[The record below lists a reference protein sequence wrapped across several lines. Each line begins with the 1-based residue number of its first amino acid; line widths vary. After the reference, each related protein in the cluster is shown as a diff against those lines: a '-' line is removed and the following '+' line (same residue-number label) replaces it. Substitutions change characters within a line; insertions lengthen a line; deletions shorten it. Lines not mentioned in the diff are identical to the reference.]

1 MSPQKTPLRRFG
13 DVILRR
19 PITMIGSRRV
29 RLMAAALLLAL
40 LPMAHPATATTSVG
54 PRTFYLALGDS
65 LAWGY
70 QPNWNIVQG
79 YVEDLYLH
87 LLQRGAQRGTFFHL
101 PPRGTFFEI
110 NMACSGETAA
120 TFIAGG
126 CPFARFKKYPYAG
139 PQLAAALT
147 FIRQHRGQVSP
158 VTIDIGA
165 NDLLPLV
172 NPSTC
177 AEPAPAVV
185 TQALATFDA
194 NFSSILAQLRTALQG
209 TGDLVTMNYYF
220 PYQNQCPNLLLD
232 VEQFNQH
239 LASDAQQNGVPVVDV
254 FSAFGGAAVPNAN
267 LCRYTWICSSYH
279 DIHATTQGHAV
290 IAAAVEATLGY

>member
-1 MSPQKTPLRRFG
+1 MSPQKTPLSRFG

-40 LPMAHPATATTSVG
+40 LPVAHPATATTPVG

-70 QPNWNIVQG
+70 QPNWDIVQG
-79 YVEDLYLH
+79 YAEDLYLH
-87 LLQRGAQRGTFFHL
+87 LLRRSTFFHL
-101 PPRGTFFEI
+101 PPRGTFFEV
-110 NMACSGETAA
+110 NMACSGETAT
-120 TFIAGG
+120 TFITGG

-165 NDLLPLV
+165 NDMLPLV
-172 NPSTC
+172 NSSTC
-177 AEPAPAVV
+177 AVPAQAVV

-194 NFSSILAQLRTALQG
+194 SFSSILAQLRTALQG

-220 PYQNQCPNLLLD
+220 PYQNQCPNLLTD

-239 LASDAQQNGVPVVDV
+239 LALDAQQNGVPVVDV
-254 FSAFGGAAVPNAN
+254 FSAFGSAAVPNAN
-267 LCRYTWICSSYH
+267 LCGYTWICSGYH

-290 IAAAVEATLGY
+290 IAAAFEATLGY

>member
-1 MSPQKTPLRRFG
+1 MSPRKNLLIRFG

-19 PITMIGSRRV
+19 PITVIGSRRV

-40 LPMAHPATATTSVG
+40 LPVAHPATATTSVG

-65 LAWGY
+65 LAWGF

-87 LLQRGAQRGTFFHL
+87 LLQRGAQRGTFF
-101 PPRGTFFEI
+101 EI

-126 CPFARFKKYPYAG
+126 CPFSQFKKYPYAG
-139 PQLAAALT
+139 PQLTAALT

-177 AEPAPAVV
+177 TEPAPAVV
-185 TQALATFDA
+185 TQALAAFDA
-194 NFSSILAQLRTALQG
+194 NFSRILAQLRTALQG

-220 PYQNQCPNLLLD
+220 PYQNQCPNLLPD
-232 VEQFNQH
+232 VELFNQH

-254 FSAFGGAAVPNAN
+254 FSAFGGAAAPNPN
-267 LCRYTWICSSYH
+267 LCRYTWICSSHH

-290 IAAAVEATLGY
+290 IAAAFEATLGY

>member
-1 MSPQKTPLRRFG
+1 MSPQKTPLSRFG

-40 LPMAHPATATTSVG
+40 LPVAHPATATTSVG

-79 YVEDLYLH
+79 YAEDLYVH
-87 LLQRGAQRGTFFHL
+87 LL
-101 PPRGTFFEI
+101 PRGTFVEV
-110 NMACSGETAA
+110 NMACSGETTT

-126 CPFARFKKYPYAG
+126 CPFALFKKYPYAG
-139 PQLAAALT
+139 PQLAAALA
-147 FIRQHRGQVSP
+147 FIRHHPGRVSP

-165 NDLLPLV
+165 NDVLPLV

-177 AEPAPAVV
+177 AVPAPAVF
-185 TQALATFDA
+185 TQTLATFDA

-209 TGDLVTMNYYF
+209 SGDLVTMNYYF
-220 PYQNQCPNLLLD
+220 PYQNQCPNLLPD
-232 VEQFNQH
+232 VQLFNQH
-239 LASDAQQNGVPVVDV
+239 LAIDAQQNGVPVVDV
-254 FSAFGGAAVPNAN
+254 FSAFGGAAVPNTN
-267 LCRYTWICSSYH
+267 LCAYTWICSTYH
-279 DIHATTQGHAV
+279 DIHATKRGY
-290 IAAAVEATLGY
+290 AALATAFEATLGY

>member
-1 MSPQKTPLRRFG
+1 MSPRKNLLIRFG

-19 PITMIGSRRV
+19 PITVIGSRRV

-40 LPMAHPATATTSVG
+40 LPVAHPATATTSVG

-70 QPNWNIVQG
+70 QPNLDIVQG
-79 YVEDLYLH
+79 YAEDLYLH
-87 LLQRGAQRGTFFHL
+87 LLRRGTFFHL

-110 NMACSGETAA
+110 NMACSGETAT
-120 TFIAGG
+120 TFITGG
-126 CPFARFKKYPYAG
+126 CPFAHFKKYPYAG

-172 NPSTC
+172 NASTC
-177 AEPAPAVV
+177 AVPAQDVI
-185 TQALATFDA
+185 TQTLATFDA
-194 NFSSILAQLRTALQG
+194 NFSSILAQLSEALQG

-220 PYQNQCPNLLLD
+220 PYQNQCPNLLPN
-232 VEQFNQH
+232 VELFNQH

-254 FSAFGGAAVPNAN
+254 FSAFGGATVPNAK
-267 LCRYTWICSSYH
+267 LCGYTWICKRYH

-290 IAAAVEATLGY
+290 IAAAFEATLGY

>member
-29 RLMAAALLLAL
+29 RLTAAALLLAL
-40 LPMAHPATATTSVG
+40 LPVAHPATATTSVG
-54 PRTFYLALGDS
+54 PRTFYLALGNS

-70 QPNWNIVQG
+70 QPNLDIVQG
-79 YVEDLYLH
+79 YAEDLYLH
-87 LLQRGAQRGTFFHL
+87 LLRRGSFFHL
-101 PPRGTFFEI
+101 PPRGTLFEI
-110 NMACSGETAA
+110 NMACSGETAT

-139 PQLAAALT
+139 PQLAAALS

-172 NPSTC
+172 NASTC
-177 AEPAPAVV
+177 AVPAQDVI
-185 TQALATFDA
+185 TQTLATFDA
-194 NFSSILAQLRTALQG
+194 NFSSILAQLSKALQG

-220 PYQNQCPNLLLD
+220 PYQNQCPNLLRD
-232 VEQFNQH
+232 VELFNQH
-239 LASDAQQNGVPVVDV
+239 LAGDAQQNGVPVVDV

-267 LCRYTWICSSYH
+267 LCRYTWICSRYH

-290 IAAAVEATLGY
+290 IAAAFEATLGY

>member
-19 PITMIGSRRV
+19 PITVIGARRV

-40 LPMAHPATATTSVG
+40 LPVAHPATATTSVG

-70 QPNWNIVQG
+70 QPNWDIVQG
-79 YVEDLYLH
+79 YAEDLYLH
-87 LLQRGAQRGTFFHL
+87 LLRRSTFFHL
-101 PPRGTFFEI
+101 PPQGTLFEI

-126 CPFARFKKYPYAG
+126 CPFAQFKKYPYAG
-139 PQLAAALT
+139 PQLTAALT

-177 AEPAPAVV
+177 AEQAPAVV

-194 NFSSILAQLRTALQG
+194 NFSRILAQLRTALQG

-220 PYQNQCPNLLLD
+220 PYQNQCPNLLPD
-232 VEQFNQH
+232 VELFNQH

-254 FSAFGGAAVPNAN
+254 FSAFGGAAVPNPN
-267 LCRYTWICSSYH
+267 LCRYTWICSKYH

-290 IAAAVEATLGY
+290 IAAAFEATLGY

>member
-1 MSPQKTPLRRFG
+1 MSPRKNPLNRFG
-13 DVILRR
+13 AITLGR

-29 RLMAAALLLAL
+29 RIMAAALLLAL
-40 LPMAHPATATTSVG
+40 LPVAHPATATTSVG

-65 LAWGY
+65 LAWSY
-70 QPNWNIVQG
+70 QPNWDIVHG
-79 YVEDLYLH
+79 YAEDLYLH
-87 LLQRGAQRGTFFHL
+87 LLRRATFFPLPPQGTFV
-101 PPRGTFFEI
+101 EV

-120 TFIAGG
+120 TFITGG
-126 CPFARFKKYPYAG
+126 CPLARFKKYPYAG

-147 FIRQHRGQVSP
+147 FIRQHRGRVSP

-172 NPSTC
+172 NSSTC
-177 AEPAPAVV
+177 AVPAPAII

-194 NFSSILAQLRTALQG
+194 HFSSILAQLRTALQG

-220 PYQNQCPNLLLD
+220 PYQNQCPNLLPY
-232 VEQFNQH
+232 VELFNQH
-239 LASDAQQNGVPVVDV
+239 LAGDAQQNGVPVVDV

-267 LCRYTWICSSYH
+267 LCAYTWICSRYH
-279 DIHATTQGHAV
+279 DIHATTRGHAV

>member
-1 MSPQKTPLRRFG
+1 MSPQKTPLSRFG
-13 DVILRR
+13 NVILRR

-29 RLMAAALLLAL
+29 RLTAAALLLAL
-40 LPMAHPATATTSVG
+40 LPVAHPATATTPTPVG
-54 PRTFYLALGDS
+54 PRTFYLALGNS

-70 QPNWNIVQG
+70 QPNLDIVQG
-79 YVEDLYLH
+79 YAEDLYLH
-87 LLQRGAQRGTFFHL
+87 LLRRGSFFHL
-101 PPRGTFFEI
+101 PPRGTLFEI

-172 NPSTC
+172 NASTC
-177 AEPAPAVV
+177 AVPAQDVI
-185 TQALATFDA
+185 TQTLATFDA
-194 NFSSILAQLRTALQG
+194 NFSSILAQLHTALRG

-220 PYQNQCPNLLLD
+220 PYQNQCPNLLPD
-232 VEQFNQH
+232 VELFNQH
-239 LASDAQQNGVPVVDV
+239 LAGDAQQNGVPVVDV
-254 FSAFGGAAVPNAN
+254 FSTFGGAAVPNAK
-267 LCRYTWICSSYH
+267 LCGYTWICSRYH

-290 IAAAVEATLGY
+290 IAAAFEATLGY

>member
-1 MSPQKTPLRRFG
+1 MLPQKTPLNRFG

-19 PITMIGSRRV
+19 PITTIGSRRV

-40 LPMAHPATATTSVG
+40 LPVAHPATATTSVG

-70 QPNWNIVQG
+70 QPNLDIVQG
-79 YVEDLYLH
+79 YAEDLYLH
-87 LLQRGAQRGTFFHL
+87 LLRRGTFFPL
-101 PPRGTFFEI
+101 PPRGTLFEV
-110 NMACSGETAA
+110 NMACSGETAS

-126 CPFARFKKYPYAG
+126 CPFARFKKYPYGG
-139 PQLAAALT
+139 PQLAAALA

-172 NPSTC
+172 NPSNC
-177 AEPAPAVV
+177 AVPAQDVV

-194 NFSSILAQLRTALQG
+194 NYSSILAQLRTALQG

-220 PYQNQCPNLLLD
+220 PYQNQCPNLLPE
-232 VEQFNQH
+232 VELFNQH
-239 LASDAQQNGVPVVDV
+239 LAGDAQQNGVPVVDV
-254 FSAFGGAAVPNAN
+254 FSAFGGASVPNAN
-267 LCRYTWICSSYH
+267 LCAYTWICSKYH
-279 DIHATTQGHAV
+279 DVHATTRGHAV
-290 IAAAVEATLGY
+290 IAAAFEAMLGY

>member
-19 PITMIGSRRV
+19 PITVIGSRRV

-40 LPMAHPATATTSVG
+40 LPVAHPATATTSVG

-70 QPNWNIVQG
+70 QPNWDIVQG
-79 YVEDLYLH
+79 YAEDLYLH
-87 LLQRGAQRGTFFHL
+87 LLQRGKFFHL
-101 PPRGTFFEI
+101 PPRGTLFEI
-110 NMACSGETAA
+110 NMACVGETAA

-177 AEPAPAVV
+177 AVPAPAVV
-185 TQALATFDA
+185 TQALAAFDA
-194 NFSSILAQLRTALQG
+194 NFSRILAQLRTALQG

-220 PYQNQCPNLLLD
+220 PYQNQCPNLLPE
-232 VEQFNQH
+232 VELFNQH
-239 LASDAQQNGVPVVDV
+239 LTSDAQQNGVPVVDV
-254 FSAFGGAAVPNAN
+254 FSAFAGAAIPNAN

-290 IAAAVEATLGY
+290 IAAAFEATLGY

>member
-1 MSPQKTPLRRFG
+1 MSPRKNLLNRFG

-19 PITMIGSRRV
+19 PITVIGSRRV
-29 RLMAAALLLAL
+29 RLMAAAVLLAL
-40 LPMAHPATATTSVG
+40 LPAAHPATATTSVG
-54 PRTFYLALGDS
+54 PVGARTFYLALGDS

-70 QPNWNIVQG
+70 QPNFDIVQG
-79 YVEDLYLH
+79 YAEDLYLH
-87 LLQRGAQRGTFFHL
+87 LLRRSTFFHL
-101 PPRGTFFEI
+101 PPQGTLFEI

-165 NDLLPLV
+165 NDMLPLV
-172 NPSTC
+172 NSSTC
-177 AEPAPAVV
+177 AVPTQAVV

-194 NFSSILAQLRTALQG
+194 NFSSILAQLGTALHG

-220 PYQNQCPNLLLD
+220 PYQNQCPNLLPD
-232 VEQFNQH
+232 VELFNQH
-239 LASDAQQNGVPVVDV
+239 LAGDAQQYGVPVVDV

-267 LCRYTWICSSYH
+267 LCRYTWICSGYH

-290 IAAAVEATLGY
+290 IAAAFEATLGY